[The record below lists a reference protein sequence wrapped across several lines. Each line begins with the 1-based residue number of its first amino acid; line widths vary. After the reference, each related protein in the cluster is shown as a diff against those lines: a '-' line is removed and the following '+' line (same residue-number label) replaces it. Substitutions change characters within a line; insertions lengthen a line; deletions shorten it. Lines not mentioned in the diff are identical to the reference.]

1 MSQQFD
7 PSLQNIESMEEVRIR
22 RMLAYKSLII
32 SILQRSFILLI
43 FIAAVVAAIVL
54 LYLHRQGQKNFFRK
68 KSSIDLI
75 YEPKVSPN
83 IPSISLANV
92 FQVISTR
99 TVKEN
104 AGKLG
109 KVPAEKLWFLGR
121 GLEAEINR
129 TTENTLTLYVT
140 WDNENEM
147 DDLLI
152 GYANAAKAAFI
163 SYREKVLKEHL
174 KSLNKQIQS
183 TEKEIENIDNEINK
197 LNSQY
202 SSSLQQEQDKFQNRV
217 FRLEEELA
225 DYVQQ
230 RARLQKKLEDINH
243 DRVGAPEQAKKDN
256 SKETKE
262 EKAKREKAEQEK
274 ARKQA
279 VIKANYKY
287 FMELIRARDEALI
300 RLNKTLEQYRPDHP
314 DAAVAQKE
322 LDERNNLL
330 KMVLGQHN
338 IIEEE
343 VLNVD
348 SDSIDILSQIKT
360 LEQLITVTQDKL
372 TLAQRELTKLRSMN
386 KEADELQSK
395 RNEKSNLIT
404 DNNTKKAEIDVLM
417 EQSKNE
423 LDVFTAPKIPITING
438 LGPKQYIVALFAGGV
453 SASFVAVILIL
464 LAAQF
469 GCISTATELHD
480 MAEIEVF
487 SLSESEL
494 KKLDP
499 AELSVAAHN
508 IFYVLNQIIEDRQY
522 LFYGALQGSYST
534 AILFEQL
541 LLQFAMNGTRIF
553 VLNLEP
559 YDANSE
565 DEDNE
570 KPADPIADDLLGVE
584 KEGDTGMFRLGNAS
598 FLSPN
603 ELDILKM
610 DLETL
615 LKHYDKII
623 FRRKAYFTGKELMFK
638 QVIALTQCCIFS
650 VGKKRSP
657 RSFLKLL
664 RDNKTSDETIITGLF
679 TEP

>member
-1 MSQQFD
+1 MTQQFD
-7 PSLQNIESMEEVRIR
+7 PSMQNIESMEEVRIR

-43 FIAAVVAAIVL
+43 FIAAIVAALVL
-54 LYLHRQGQKNFFRK
+54 FYLHRQGQKNFFRR

-75 YEPKVSPN
+75 YEPKFSQN

-92 FQVISTR
+92 YQVISTR

-109 KVPAEKLWFLGR
+109 KIPADKLGYLGR
-121 GLEAEINR
+121 GLEAELNR
-129 TTENTLTLYVT
+129 STDNTLTLYVT
-140 WDNENEM
+140 WDSEDEIDN
-147 DDLLI
+147 LLL
-152 GYANAAKAAFI
+152 GYALAAKNAYI
-163 SYREKVLKEHL
+163 QYREKVLKEHL

-183 TEKEIENIDNEINK
+183 TEKEIAAIDDETSK

-202 SSSLQQEQDKFQNRV
+202 PSSLQQEQDKFQNRV

-225 DYVQQ
+225 DYIQQ
-230 RARLQKKLEDINH
+230 RARLQKKLEDITH
-243 DRVGAPEQAKKDN
+243 DKIGPEIIKKN
-256 SKETKE
+256 NPKETPE

-279 VIKANYKY
+279 VIKTNYKY

-300 RLNKTLEQYRPDHP
+300 RLNKTLEQYKPDHP

-330 KMVLGQHN
+330 KKVLGQHN

-360 LEQLITVTQDKL
+360 LDQLIMVTQAKL
-372 TLAQRELTKLRSMN
+372 TEAQKELMKLRNMN
-386 KEADELQSK
+386 KQADELQSK
-395 RNEKSNLIT
+395 RVEKNNLIL
-404 DNNTKKAEIDVLM
+404 DNNSKKAEIDVLM

-423 LDVFTAPKIPITING
+423 LDSFTPPKLPVAING

-453 SASFVAVILIL
+453 SASLIAVILIL

-559 YDANSE
+559 FDTNSE
-565 DEDNE
+565 DDETE
-570 KPADPIADDLLGVE
+570 KPEDPIADDLLGVE
-584 KEGDTGMFRLGNAS
+584 KDGDTGMFRLGNAS

-638 QVIALTQCCIFS
+638 QVITLTQCCIFS

>member
-1 MSQQFD
+1 MTQQFD
-7 PSLQNIESMEEVRIR
+7 PSMQNIESMEEVRIR

-43 FIAAVVAAIVL
+43 FIAAIVAAIVL
-54 LYLHRQGQKNFFRK
+54 LYLHRQGQKNFFRR

-75 YEPKVSPN
+75 YEPKFSQN

-92 FQVISTR
+92 YQVINTR

-109 KVPAEKLWFLGR
+109 KIPGDKLGYLGR
-121 GLEAEINR
+121 GLESEINR
-129 TTENTLTLYVT
+129 STDNTLTLYVT
-140 WDNENEM
+140 WDSEDEI

-152 GYANAAKAAFI
+152 GYANAAKAAYI
-163 SYREKVLKEHL
+163 QYREKVLKEHL

-183 TEKEIENIDNEINK
+183 TEKEIAAIDDETSK

-202 SSSLQQEQDKFQNRV
+202 PSSLQQEQDKFQNRV

-225 DYVQQ
+225 DYIQQ
-230 RARLQKKLEDINH
+230 RARLQKKLEDITH
-243 DRVGAPEQAKKDN
+243 DKGDSATTKKSN
-256 SKETKE
+256 KKETPE

-279 VIKANYKY
+279 VIKTNYKY

-300 RLNKTLEQYRPDHP
+300 RLNKTLEQYKPDHP
-314 DAAVAQKE
+314 DATVAQKE

-330 KMVLGQHN
+330 KKILGQHN

-360 LEQLITVTQDKL
+360 LDQLIMVTQAKL
-372 TLAQRELTKLRSMN
+372 TEAQKELMKLRNMN
-386 KEADELQSK
+386 KQADELQSK
-395 RNEKSNLIT
+395 RVEKNNLIL
-404 DNNTKKAEIDVLM
+404 DNNSKKAEIDVLM

-423 LDVFTAPKIPITING
+423 LDSFTPPKIPVAING

-453 SASFVAVILIL
+453 SASFIAVILIL

-508 IFYVLNQIIEDRQY
+508 IFYVLNQMIEDRQY

-559 YDANSE
+559 YDNNSE
-565 DEDNE
+565 EDEGE
-570 KPADPIADDLLGVE
+570 KPEDPIADDLLGVE
-584 KEGDTGMFRLGNAS
+584 KDGDTGMFRLGNSS

-638 QVIALTQCCIFS
+638 QVITLTQCCIFS

-664 RDNKTSDETIITGLF
+664 RDNKTSDATIITGLF

>member
-1 MSQQFD
+1 MTQPFD
-7 PSLQNIESMEEVRIR
+7 PNFQNVESTEEVRIR
-22 RMLAYKSLII
+22 RMLAYKSLIV
-32 SILQRSFILLI
+32 SILQRSFIFLFLI
-43 FIAAVVAAIVL
+43 ALFVAAIVL
-54 LYLHRQGQKNFFRK
+54 LVLHRQGQKNFFRK

-75 YEPKVSPN
+75 YEPKKSAG
-83 IPSISLANV
+83 IPAISLANV

-109 KVPAEKLWFLGR
+109 KVPAEKQMYLGR
-121 GLEAEINR
+121 ALEASR
-129 TTENTLTLYVT
+129 DRATDNTLTLFVT
-140 WDNENEM
+140 WDNENEI

-152 GYANAAKAAFI
+152 GYANAAKAVYVQ
-163 SYREKVLKEHL
+163 YREKVLKEHL
-174 KSLNKQIQS
+174 KSLNKQIQTS
-183 TEKEIENIDNEINK
+183 EKEIALIDDEINK

-202 SSSLQQEQDKFQNRV
+202 PSALQQEQDKYQNRV

-225 DYVQQ
+225 DYFQQ
-230 RARLQKKLEDINH
+230 QARLKRQLDEINK
-243 DRVGAPEQAKKDN
+243 DKIDTVTNKKDN
-256 SKETKE
+256 KQETQE
-262 EKAKREKAEQEK
+262 EKAKREKAEKEK

-300 RLNKTLEQYRPDHP
+300 RLNKILGQYKPDHP
-314 DAAVAQKE
+314 DAIIAQKE
-322 LDERNNLL
+322 LDERNSLL
-330 KMVLGQHN
+330 KRVLEHHN
-338 IIEEE
+338 IIEEQI
-343 VLNVD
+343 LNVD
-348 SDSIDILSQIKT
+348 SSSIDIQSQMNT
-360 LEQLITVTQDKL
+360 LEQLITVTQTKL
-372 TLAQRELTKLRSMN
+372 TEAQKELMKLRNMN
-386 KEADELQSK
+386 QQANELKAK
-395 RNEKSNLIT
+395 RVEKNNLIVE
-404 DNNTKKAEIDVLM
+404 NNSKKAEIDVLM
-417 EQSKNE
+417 EQAKNE
-423 LDVFTAPKIPITING
+423 LDSFTPPKVPITING
-438 LGPKQYIVALFAGGV
+438 LGPKQYIVAFFAGGV
-453 SASFVAVILIL
+453 CASFVAVILIL

-508 IFYVLNQIIEDRQY
+508 IFYVLNQIIEDRQF

-559 YDANSE
+559 YDASSE
-565 DEDNE
+565 DDEE
-570 KPADPIADDLLGVE
+570 RATPEDPIADDLLGVE
-584 KEGDTGMFRLGNAS
+584 KDGDTGVFRLGNAS

-664 RDNKTSDETIITGLF
+664 RDNKTSEETIITGLF

>member
-1 MSQQFD
+1 MTQQFD
-7 PSLQNIESMEEVRIR
+7 PSMQNIESMEEVRIR

-43 FIAAVVAAIVL
+43 FVAAVVAAVVL

-92 FQVISTR
+92 YQVISNR

-109 KVPAEKLWFLGR
+109 KIPADKLWYLGR

-129 TTENTLTLYVT
+129 STENTLTLYVT
-140 WDNENEM
+140 WDSDDEI
-147 DDLLI
+147 DDLLL
-152 GYANAAKAAFI
+152 GYANAAKAAYI
-163 SYREKVLKEHL
+163 AYREKVLKEHL

-183 TEKEIENIDNEINK
+183 TEKEIETIDNEINK

-230 RARLQKKLEDINH
+230 RARLQKKLEDINQ
-243 DRVGAPEQAKKDN
+243 DKTVPEQVKKDN

-262 EKAKREKAEQEK
+262 EKEKREKAEKEK

-330 KMVLGQHN
+330 KKVLGQHN

-372 TLAQRELTKLRSMN
+372 ILAQKELTKLRGMN
-386 KEADELQSK
+386 KQADELQTK
-395 RNEKSNLIT
+395 RSEKYSLIT
-404 DNNTKKAEIDVLM
+404 DNNSKKAEIDVLM

-423 LDVFTAPKIPITING
+423 LDMFTAPKIPITING

-553 VLNLEP
+553 VLNMEP

-565 DEDNE
+565 DEDSE
-570 KPADPIADDLLGVE
+570 KPEDPIADDLLGVE

-650 VGKKRSP
+650 VGKKRTP

>member
-1 MSQQFD
+1 MTQPFD
-7 PSLQNIESMEEVRIR
+7 PNIQNIESMEEVRIR

-32 SILQRSFILLI
+32 SILQRSFIFLI
-43 FIAAVVAAIVL
+43 FVAAIVAAIVL
-54 LYLHRQGQKNFFRK
+54 LYLHRQGQKNFFRR

-75 YEPKVSPN
+75 YEPKISPN

-109 KVPAEKLWFLGR
+109 KIPADKQGYLGR
-121 GLEAEINR
+121 ALEADLDR
-129 TTENTLTLYVT
+129 STDNTLTLYVT
-140 WDNENEM
+140 WDNEEEM

-152 GYANAAKAAFI
+152 GYANAAKAAYI
-163 SYREKVLKEHL
+163 QYREKVLKEHL
-174 KSLNKQIQS
+174 KSLNKQIQT
-183 TEKEIENIDNEINK
+183 TEKEIAAIDEETNK

-202 SSSLQQEQDKFQNRV
+202 PSSLQQEQDKYQNRV

-225 DYVQQ
+225 DYIQQ
-230 RARLQKKLEDINH
+230 RARLQKKLEDINR
-243 DRVGAPEQAKKDN
+243 DKIDLEQNKKGN
-256 SKETKE
+256 KKESEE
-262 EKAKREKAEQEK
+262 EKAKREKAEKEK

-279 VIKANYKY
+279 VIKTNYKY
-287 FMELIRARDEALI
+287 FMELIKARDEALI
-300 RLNKTLEQYRPDHP
+300 RLNKTLEQYTPDHP
-314 DAAVAQKE
+314 DATIAQKE
-322 LDERNNLL
+322 LNERNNLL
-330 KMVLGQHN
+330 KKVLGQHN

-360 LEQLITVTQDKL
+360 LDQLIMVTQAKL
-372 TLAQRELTKLRSMN
+372 TEAQKELMKLRNMN
-386 KEADELQSK
+386 QQANELQSK
-395 RNEKSNLIT
+395 RVEKNNLIL
-404 DNNTKKAEIDVLM
+404 DNNSKKAEIDVLM
-417 EQSKNE
+417 EQAKNE
-423 LDVFTAPKIPITING
+423 LDSFTPPKLPIGING

-453 SASFVAVILIL
+453 SASFIAVILIL

-565 DEDNE
+565 EDEDNATPE
-570 KPADPIADDLLGVE
+570 DPIADNLLGVE
-584 KEGDTGMFRLGNAS
+584 KDGDTGTFRLGNAS

-623 FRRKAYFTGKELMFK
+623 FRRKSYFTGKELMFK

-664 RDNKTSDETIITGLF
+664 RDNKTTDETIITGLF

>member
-43 FIAAVVAAIVL
+43 LVAAVVAAVVL

-75 YEPKVSPN
+75 YEPKISPN

-92 FQVISTR
+92 YQVISNR

-109 KVPAEKLWFLGR
+109 KVPTDKLWYLGR

-140 WDNENEM
+140 WDNDDEI
-147 DDLLI
+147 DDLLL
-152 GYANAAKAAFI
+152 GYANAAKIAYI
-163 SYREKVLKEHL
+163 QYREKVLKEHL

-183 TEKEIENIDNEINK
+183 TEKEIETIDNEINK

-230 RARLQKKLEDINH
+230 RARLQKKLEDINQ
-243 DRVGAPEQAKKDN
+243 DKTVPEQVKKDN

-262 EKAKREKAEQEK
+262 EKEKREKAEKEK

-330 KMVLGQHN
+330 KKVLGQHN

-372 TLAQRELTKLRSMN
+372 TLAQKELTKLRGMN
-386 KEADELQSK
+386 KQADELQSK
-395 RNEKSNLIT
+395 RSEKNNLIT
-404 DNNTKKAEIDVLM
+404 DNNSKKAEIDVLM

-553 VLNLEP
+553 VLNMEP

-565 DEDNE
+565 DEDSE
-570 KPADPIADDLLGVE
+570 KPEDPIADDLLGVE

-638 QVIALTQCCIFS
+638 QVITLTQCCIFS
-650 VGKKRSP
+650 VGKKRTP

-664 RDNKTSDETIITGLF
+664 RDNKTSDETIIAGLF

>member
-1 MSQQFD
+1 MTQPFD
-7 PSLQNIESMEEVRIR
+7 PNIQNVESPEEVRIR

-32 SILQRSFILLI
+32 SILQRSFIFLI
-43 FIAAVVAAIVL
+43 LVAAIVAAIVL
-54 LYLHRQGQKNFFRK
+54 LVLHRQGQKNFFRR

-75 YEPKVSPN
+75 YEPHPSRKNPE
-83 IPSISLANV
+83 IPTISLANV
-92 FQVISTR
+92 FQVISTS
-99 TVKEN
+99 TVKEK
-104 AGKLG
+104 AGDLAHIPPEKQIYLG
-109 KVPAEKLWFLGR
+109 K
-121 GLEAEINR
+121 GLETSQDRN
-129 TTENTLTLYVT
+129 TNNTLVLFVT
-140 WDNENEM
+140 WDN
-147 DDLLI
+147 DDEIAKLLTS
-152 GYANAAKAAFI
+152 YASAAQQAYVQ
-163 SYREKVLKEHL
+163 YRERVIKEHL
-174 KSLNKQIQS
+174 KNLNKQIQAN
-183 TEKEIENIDNEINK
+183 EKEISRIDEETQK

-202 SSSLQQEQDKFQNRV
+202 PASLQQEQDKFQNRV
-217 FRLEEELA
+217 FRLEEEA
-225 DYVQQ
+225 TGYIQQ
-230 RARLQKKLEDINH
+230 QARLQKRLEAI
-243 DRVGAPEQAKKDN
+243 KKSNKSIDP
-256 SKETKE
+256 
-262 EKAKREKAEQEK
+262 Q
-274 ARKQA
+274 KQA
-279 VIKANYKY
+279 IIKANYKY
-287 FMELIRARDEALI
+287 FMELIKQRDEAFI
-300 RLNKTLEQYRPDHP
+300 FKNKQLEKYKPDHP
-314 DAAVAQKE
+314 DAKAAEKE
-322 LDERNNLL
+322 FTERQALL
-330 KMVLGQHN
+330 EKVLGQYK

-343 VLNVD
+343 LLTVD
-348 SDSIDILSQIKT
+348 SDSIDIQSQYDT
-360 LEQLITVTQDKL
+360 MEQLIATTQEKL
-372 TLAQRELTKLRSMN
+372 IEAQK
-386 KEADELQSK
+386 ELQKVRSLNQQVNELKDK
-395 RNEKSNLIT
+395 RTERNNLIT
-404 DNNTKKAEIDVLM
+404 DLNEKKADTDLLL
-417 EQSKNE
+417 EQSKGE
-423 LDVFTAPKIPITING
+423 LDCFIPPRVPISING
-438 LGPKQYIVALFAGGV
+438 LGVKQYIAALFAGGIF
-453 SASFVAVILIL
+453 ASFIAVIIIL

-469 GCISTATELHD
+469 GCINSATELHD

-565 DEDNE
+565 EDSEETSNNE
-570 KPADPIADDLLGVE
+570 DPIADDLLGIE
-584 KEGDTGMFRLGNAS
+584 KDSDTGIFRLGNAS

-623 FRRKAYFTGKELMFK
+623 FRRKSYFTGKELMFK
-638 QVIALTQCCIFS
+638 QVITLTQCCIFS

-657 RSFLKLL
+657 RSFLKLI